1 MWYNNY
7 RKKRK
12 EMKIM
17 KMTELAKL
25 LIMTAEEY
33 GDKEVV
39 LTEEGTGEV
48 SHVVGLSFNP
58 NGEDVMLE
66 HLGWD
71 DYTLAQKWD
80 ELERNGITD
89 AEIAME

>member
-1 MWYNNY
+1 
-7 RKKRK
+7 
-12 EMKIM
+12 M

-39 LTEEGTGEV
+39 LAEEGTGEIR
-48 SHVVGLSFNP
+48 HVVGLSFSP
-58 NGEDVMLE
+58 SGDDVMLE

-71 DYTLAQKWD
+71 DYTLAQQLD
-80 ELERNGITD
+80 ELERSGITD
-89 AEIAME
+89 AEIAMVILESLMKEVWGNV